1 MYANLYEM
9 SPDHFNYSLKNNITK
24 SYRKTELIKTRTDK
38 VTRKLSKSLK
48 LGNKIECYGEHH
60 VFEDH
65 KENFKQNSKCRLINP
80 AKGEIGRVS
89 KMYPARII
97 VEVLLQIINQWG
109 DTSTVI
115 K

>member
-1 MYANLYEM
+1 M
-9 SPDHFNYSLKNNITK
+9 
-24 SYRKTELIKTRTDK
+24 
-38 VTRKLSKSLK
+38 
-48 LGNKIECYGEHH
+48 
-60 VFEDH
+60 FEDH

-97 VEVLLQIINQWG
+97 GEVLLQIINQWG